1 MCNILCRVTQYDV
14 FWHFRMSSFRCFHL
28 WAYALERAKSKHPGE
43 LFAAG
48 APFRVLWSCYSE
60 EWLDLIFWVKGAAIN
75 QCHHNKYTSIGD
87 ISMWF
92 IQCDFMHTDFEL
104 ILFGTLQ
111 SQLLLLNSKLPVLRL
126 SRFQAMTT
134 KDTIAKV
141 RHFCILCMIFF
152 SFFLICFGLKECQR
166 TSMFAPFFSRLSC
179 FFPACVLQFLLAI
192 AVGFHMFSHLFWV
205 FSYVRERQERLDTRD
220 TYPPCRPPLLAWAL
234 QLEPLWLWP
243 FRRRSASRFEF
254 NESSYIYWKTITFRR
269 CQFHLFSQDTFR
281 TLLVEFQWFSRVRPT
296 LDQFDLV
303 QQQAGTQCTQVTIAR
318 VFLFL
323 ATSTAPQLN
332 VLNLQV
338 STSIEK
344 PKKLELEPRP
354 VLRTGTEVQ
363 TSSIDSLWLC
373 RFAKSCI
380 KSRFSCSRHRC
391 GPGGR
396 VTRVSQV

>member
-141 RHFCILCMIFF
+141 RHFCILCMIFSVF
-152 SFFLICFGLKECQR
+152 SWSALVWKNVNELQCLRLSFQDCLAFSQRVFCSFFLRLPLVFTCFHICFG
-166 TSMFAPFFSRLSC
+166 C
-179 FFPACVLQFLLAI
+179 FL
-192 AVGFHMFSHLFWV
+192 M
-205 FSYVRERQERLDTRD
+205 YERDKRD
-220 TYPPCRPPLLAWAL
+220 
-234 QLEPLWLWP
+234 
-243 FRRRSASRFEF
+243 
-254 NESSYIYWKTITFRR
+254 
-269 CQFHLFSQDTFR
+269 
-281 TLLVEFQWFSRVRPT
+281 
-296 LDQFDLV
+296 
-303 QQQAGTQCTQVTIAR
+303 
-318 VFLFL
+318 
-323 ATSTAPQLN
+323 
-332 VLNLQV
+332 
-338 STSIEK
+338 
-344 PKKLELEPRP
+344 
-354 VLRTGTEVQ
+354 
-363 TSSIDSLWLC
+363 
-373 RFAKSCI
+373 
-380 KSRFSCSRHRC
+380 
-391 GPGGR
+391 
-396 VTRVSQV
+396 